1 MNPVDSSRLA
11 QYKNKGKDTVLKSSR
26 VDEAVTIRKDKR
38 EDLLSKRR
46 NINLQDENARSSAE
60 MEIMDNTMQ
69 LHQIV
74 AMAQSDDPSF
84 KLTAVQQARKMLSSD
99 RNPPIDDLIS
109 SDILPILVNC
119 LVSDDVHLQFEAA
132 WALTNIASGTSEQTQ
147 AVVNAGAVPLFLEL
161 LTSGNINVCEQAVW
175 ALGNI
180 IGDGPHFRDY
190 CLQLGILPL
199 LLNFITPET
208 PLGFL
213 RNVTW
218 VIVNLCRSKDPPPTQ
233 DIVKTILPA
242 LVLLIHHDDPN
253 ILVDT
258 VWALSYLTDGG
269 NEQIQLVID
278 SGIVPSLVPML
289 GHSDV
294 KVQTAALRAV
304 GNIVTGSDE
313 QTQLVLDCGVL
324 QEMPQLLSHQK
335 DKINKEAVW
344 FLSNITAGNQSQV
357 QAVLDAGLMPLIIN
371 LLSKADFP
379 TQKEAAW
386 AVSNVTI
393 SGRPDQVE
401 QMVNCG
407 VIQPF
412 CALLDCK
419 DPQIIQVVLDGIN
432 NILKMAGTGVEAIC
446 AQIEEC
452 GGLDK
457 IEQLQSHD
465 NEDIYKL
472 TYEIIDTYFNTNSD
486 DEIAAG
492 QEGNVVQQPAQ
503 GWSFN

>member
-1 MNPVDSSRLA
+1 MPQSDR
-11 QYKNKGKDTVLKSSR
+11 
-26 VDEAVTIRKDKR
+26 AVTIRKDKR

-46 NINLQDENARSSAE
+46 NINLQDESARSLAE
-60 MEIMDNTMQ
+60 METLDNSVQ
-69 LHQIV
+69 LRQIV

-84 KLTAVQQARKMLSSD
+84 KLAAVQQARKMLSSD

-119 LVSDDVHLQFEAA
+119 LVSEDVHLQFEAA

-147 AVVNAGAVPLFLEL
+147 AVVNAGAVPLFLDL
-161 LTSGNINVCEQAVW
+161 LSSANVNVCEQAVW

-190 CLQLGILPL
+190 CIQLGILPL

-218 VIVNLCRSKDPPPTQ
+218 VIVNLCRSKDPPPTP

-242 LVLLIHHDDPN
+242 LVLLIHHDDQN

-289 GHSDV
+289 GHTDV

-324 QEMPQLLSHQK
+324 QEMPQLLSHHK

-371 LLSKADFP
+371 LKPRGLCRMSSRWLTVVSHKLSKFVPYFYPLVCVLFFEIARN
-379 TQKEAAW
+379 
-386 AVSNVTI
+386 SL
-393 SGRPDQVE
+393 S
-401 QMVNCG
+401 
-407 VIQPF
+407 
-412 CALLDCK
+412 
-419 DPQIIQVVLDGIN
+419 VVLDGIN
-432 NILKMAGTGVEAIC
+432 NILKMAGSGLESIC

-465 NEDIYKL
+465 NEEIYKL
-472 TYEIIDTYFNTNSD
+472 TYEIIDTYFKCVLFYSPLLTLFKNGGISPPSG
-486 DEIAAG
+486 EIP
-492 QEGNVVQQPAQ
+492 PAPHPVCTFFQ
-503 GWSFN
+503 VL